1 MIQIFYKK
9 RPLKSG
15 LFCKIELQTFRITIL
30 IRYVMRSILKLCL
43 VIIVVYSCK
52 KEDDSKQFTLLFSKT
67 TGIDFKNR
75 IQETEEFNVLTYG
88 YLYNG
93 GGVSIGDLNNDSL
106 PDIYFTGN
114 MVGSHLYM
122 NKGDFEFEEIAKE
135 AGVFA
140 EGLWN
145 TGTTMAD
152 VNADGLLDIYV
163 CRSAAPNP
171 AKRKN
176 LLFINNGPSADSG
189 QVSFTERATEYGID
203 DSGYSTQAAFF
214 DYDKDGD
221 LDLYVLNHSTQE
233 YAGFGQITASLKN
246 KNNSAYSD
254 KLYRNDTGNFKDVT
268 EAAKLTSNVLGFGLG
283 LAISDLN
290 DDGWLDIYVSNDY
303 NEQDYL
309 YINNQDGTFTES
321 LENFIGHTSLFSMGS
336 DIADINNDGYTD
348 IISLDMLPEGNTRQ
362 KMVSGPD
369 NYDKYQ
375 RLVSSGFY
383 NQTMRNMLQLNN
395 QGKSF
400 SEIGQLAGI
409 SNTDWS
415 WASLFAD
422 LDNDG
427 FKDVFITNG
436 YKRDYT
442 NMDFMNFAVQ
452 EKLKENKTGKQTAIA
467 ELLENIP
474 ATIEENYTYHNNG
487 DLTFTKVNSEWG
499 LDQKSL
505 SNGAAYADLDNDG
518 DLDLVV
524 NNIEEEAFV
533 YRNNSEKFNK
543 NHYLKIQLKGDGK
556 NTFGIGS
563 KVIVHNGG
571 QKLVQELIPTRGY
584 QSSVGY
590 TLVFGLGDAEQVD
603 SLTVVWPDSRKQSL
617 TNVKANQT
625 LALNQSESK
634 KGRNKKV
641 QNEVEASDQR
651 YFTDVSQDSLIPF
664 IHLESNYSDF
674 KREQLLPHK
683 LSTQGPKMA
692 KGDVNDDGLEDI
704 YIGGAKGSPGELLIQ
719 TKKGG
724 FNTTGADFDADSESE
739 DVDALFFDADND
751 GDLDLYVV
759 SGSNEFEIDAPEL
772 QDRLYLNHGKG
783 GFKKNPTSL
792 PPMAVSGSCVDA
804 NDFDNDGDQD
814 LFVGGRGVPGQYPMS
829 TRSYILENDGKGN
842 FKDIIIPVTKDL
854 ESPGMVTDAI
864 WTDFNGDGKADLML
878 VGEFMAIRAFE
889 NTGGQLVELKA
900 DSGLTDSQGWWN
912 SIESGD
918 FDNDGDMDYIVGNF
932 GLNSQLKASPDEPV
946 QVYYKDFDNNGSL
959 DPILTSYIMGETY
972 PVFSKDDLLGQ
983 LSGLKRKY
991 VNYSDYADQKITDIF
1006 TSEELSDAQIL
1017 EAKNFATSYIE
1028 NLGNNHFKVTPL
1040 PTPAQFAPIYGI
1052 LVHDFNKDGNLDVI
1066 LAGNF
1071 FGSRVKYGRY
1081 DANKGLLLI
1090 GDGKGNFK
1098 PVNTQESGLNID
1110 GEVRDITFIK
1120 LADGKELLLF
1130 ARNDMGVKTYE
1141 LK

>member
-1 MIQIFYKK
+1 MVK
-9 RPLKSG
+9 
-15 LFCKIELQTFRITIL
+15 
-30 IRYVMRSILKLCL
+30 RSILKLCL
-43 VIIVVYSCK
+43 LIILVYSCK

-93 GGVSIGDLNNDSL
+93 GGVSIGDLDNDSL

-233 YAGFGQITASLKN
+233 YAGFGQITASLKQREN
-246 KNNSAYSD
+246 PAYAD
-254 KLYRNDTGNFKDVT
+254 KLYRNEGGKFKDVST
-268 EAAKLTSNVLGFGLG
+268 EAGLTSNVLGFGLG

-290 DDGWLDIYVSNDY
+290 GDDWLDIYVSNDY

-442 NMDFMNFAVQ
+442 NMDFMNYAVQ

-505 SNGAAYADLDNDG
+505 SNGASYADLDNDG

-533 YRNNSEKFNK
+533 YRNNSEKFND

-563 KVIVHNGG
+563 KVIVHSGG

-584 QSSVGY
+584 QSSVDY
-590 TLVFGLGDAEQVD
+590 TLVFGLGNAEQVD
-603 SLTVVWPDSRKQSL
+603 SLTVVWPDSKKQSL
-617 TNVKANQT
+617 TNVKTNQT
-625 LALNQSESK
+625 LTLKQSESK

-641 QNEVEASDQR
+641 QNKVEASDQS

-692 KGDVNDDGLEDI
+692 EGDVNDDGLEDI
-704 YIGGAKGSPGELLIQ
+704 FIGGAKGSPGELLIQ

-724 FNTTGADFDADSESE
+724 FKTTGADFDADSESE
-739 DVDALFFDADND
+739 DEDALFFDADND

-772 QDRLYLNHGKG
+772 QDRLYLNNGKG

-792 PPMAVSGSCVDA
+792 PPMAVNGSCVTAD
-804 NDFDNDGDQD
+804 DFDNDGDQD

-842 FKDIIIPVTKDL
+842 FKDITMSVSKDL

-864 WTDFNGDGKADLML
+864 WTDFNGDSKADLML

-889 NTGGQLVELKA
+889 NTGGQLAELKA

-1017 EAKNFATSYIE
+1017 EATNFATSYIE

-1040 PTPAQFAPIYGI
+1040 PAPAQFAPIYGI
-1052 LVHDFNKDGNLDVI
+1052 LVHDFDKDGNLDII

-1081 DANKGLLLI
+1081 DANKGLLLL
-1090 GDGKGNFK
+1090 GNGKGNFK
-1098 PVNTQESGLNID
+1098 PINTQESGLNID
-1110 GEVRDITFIK
+1110 GEVRDITSIK

-1141 LK
+1141 VQ